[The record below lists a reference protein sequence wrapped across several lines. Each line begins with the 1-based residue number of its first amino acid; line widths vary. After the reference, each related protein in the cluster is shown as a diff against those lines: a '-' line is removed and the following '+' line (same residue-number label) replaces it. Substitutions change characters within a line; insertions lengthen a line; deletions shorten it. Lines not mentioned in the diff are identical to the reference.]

1 MKDLY
6 EVLEIESTATEAEI
20 KTQYRKL
27 AKKYHPDLNPGDAEA
42 EARFKEI
49 SAAYEV
55 LGNAEKR
62 KQYDTYGESMFQ
74 NGGTGA
80 AGYGGFSEDIFSDI
94 FDIFGGGFGGFS
106 SGAAQSKRPMYGE
119 DVRYNLTIDL
129 EDVLN
134 GTQREIEIERVE
146 ECSHCHGSG
155 AKDKDSKKTCTTCS
169 GRGSVRRERRTAFGV
184 FVQTEVCPDCHGAG
198 EIITEE
204 CPHCHGNGTE
214 KKKKKILVKV
224 PKGVREDSV
233 ISIRGEGSV
242 GKNGG
247 PNGDLN
253 VYVDIRENNKFKR
266 SGDDLY
272 TSVSINYLQ
281 AVLGDQIEV
290 DTLDGKVKL
299 TIPEGTQSH
308 TKFKIAGKGLYPLHK
323 NYRCDLYVVVKVDV
337 PKNLNDEQKESLL
350 KHFKDM
356 NFDYE
361 PKKKNIFEKIKEKF

>member
-27 AKKYHPDLNPGDAEA
+27 AKKYHPDLNPGDEEA

-49 SAAYEV
+49 SAAYEI

-74 NGGTGA
+74 NGGTG
-80 AGYGGFSEDIFSDI
+80 GSGFGGFSDDIFGDI

-106 SGAAQSKRPMYGE
+106 SGASRRNQQMYGE
-119 DVRYNLTIDL
+119 DVRYDLTIDL
-129 EDVLN
+129 EDVLS

-146 ECSHCHGSG
+146 ECPHCHGSG
-155 AKDKDSKKTCTTCS
+155 AKDKDSKKTCTTCA
-169 GRGSVRRERRTAFGV
+169 GKGSVRREKRTAFGV
-184 FVQTEVCPDCHGAG
+184 FVQTDVCPDCHGTG

-204 CPHCHGNGTE
+204 CPHCHGTGTE

-253 VYVDIRENNKFKR
+253 VYIDIRDKKNFKR

-272 TSVSINYLQ
+272 TSININYLQ
-281 AVLGDQIEV
+281 AVLGDQVEV
-290 DTLDGKVKL
+290 ETLDGKVKL

-323 NYRCDLYVVVKVDV
+323 NSRCDLYVLVKVEV
-337 PKNLNDEQKESLL
+337 PKNLNDEQKESLIE
-350 KHFKDM
+350 HFKDM
-356 NFDYE
+356 DFDYE
-361 PKKKNIFEKIKEKF
+361 PKKKNFFEKIKDKL

>member
-27 AKKYHPDLNPGDAEA
+27 AKKYHPDLNPGDEEA

-49 SAAYEV
+49 SAAYEI

-74 NGGTGA
+74 NGGTGS
-80 AGYGGFSEDIFSDI
+80 GGFGGFTEDIFGDI

-106 SGAAQSKRPMYGE
+106 SSASQSKRPMYGE
-119 DVRYNLTIDL
+119 DVRYNLIIDL

-155 AKDKDSKKTCTTCS
+155 AKDEHSKKTCQTCS
-169 GRGSVRRERRTAFGV
+169 GRGTVRNERRTAFGV
-184 FVQTEVCPDCHGAG
+184 FVQTDVCPDCHGTG

-204 CPHCHGNGTE
+204 CPHCHGHGTE

-253 VYVDIRENNKFKR
+253 VYIDIRENKKFKR

-290 DTLDGKVKL
+290 DTLDGKVRL

-308 TKFKIAGKGLYPLHK
+308 TKFKIANKGLYPLHK

-337 PKNLNDEQKESLL
+337 PKNLNDKQKESLIN
-350 KHFKDM
+350 HFKDM
-356 NFDYE
+356 DFDYE
-361 PKKKNIFEKIKEKF
+361 PKKKNLFEKIKDKL

>member
-27 AKKYHPDLNPGDAEA
+27 AKKYHPDLNPGDKEA

-74 NGGTGA
+74 NAGA
-80 AGYGGFSEDIFSDI
+80 GAGGYGGFSDDIFGDI

-106 SGAAQSKRPMYGE
+106 SSATQSKRPMYGE
-119 DVRYNLTIDL
+119 DVRYNLTIEL

-134 GTQREIEIERVE
+134 GTQREIEIDRVE
-146 ECSHCHGSG
+146 ECSQCHGSG

-169 GRGSVRRERRTAFGV
+169 GRGTIRKEKRTAFGV
-184 FVQTEVCPDCHGAG
+184 FIQSDVCPDCHGTG

-214 KKKKKILVKV
+214 KKKKKIIVKV

-253 VYVDIRENNKFKR
+253 VYIDIRENKKFKR

-299 TIPEGTQSH
+299 SIPEGTQSH

-323 NYRCDLYVVVKVDV
+323 NYRRDLYVVVKVDV
-337 PKNLNDEQKESLL
+337 PKNLTDVQKESLI

-361 PKKKNIFEKIKEKF
+361 PKKKSFFEKIKEKL

>member
-27 AKKYHPDLNPGDAEA
+27 AKKYHPDLNPGDEEA

-49 SAAYEV
+49 SAAYEI

-74 NGGTGA
+74 NGGTGS
-80 AGYGGFSEDIFSDI
+80 GGFGGFTDDIFGDI

-106 SGAAQSKRPMYGE
+106 SSASQSKRPMYGE

-155 AKDKDSKKTCTTCS
+155 AKDENSKKTCSTCS
-169 GRGSVRRERRTAFGV
+169 GRGTVRNERRTAFGV
-184 FVQTEVCPDCHGAG
+184 FVQTDVCPDCHGTG

-204 CPHCHGNGTE
+204 CPHCHGSGTE

-253 VYVDIRENNKFKR
+253 VYVDIRENKKFKR
-266 SGDDLY
+266 SGEDLY

-323 NYRCDLYVVVKVDV
+323 NYRRDLYVVVKVDV
-337 PKNLNDEQKESLL
+337 PKNLNDEQKESLI

>member
-27 AKKYHPDLNPGDAEA
+27 AKKYHPDLNPGDEEA

-49 SAAYEV
+49 SAAYEI

-74 NGGTGA
+74 NGGTGS
-80 AGYGGFSEDIFSDI
+80 GGFGGFTDDIFGDI

-106 SGAAQSKRPMYGE
+106 SSASQSKRPMYGE

-155 AKDKDSKKTCTTCS
+155 AKDENSKKTCSTCS
-169 GRGSVRRERRTAFGV
+169 GRGTVRNERRTAFGV
-184 FVQTEVCPDCHGAG
+184 FVQTDVCPDCHGTG

-204 CPHCHGNGTE
+204 CPHCHGHGTE

-253 VYVDIRENNKFKR
+253 VYIDIRENKKFKR

-308 TKFKIAGKGLYPLHK
+308 TKFKIANKGLYPLHK
-323 NYRCDLYVVVKVDV
+323 NYRCDLYVVFKVDV
-337 PKNLNDEQKESLL
+337 PKNLNDKQKESLIN
-350 KHFKDM
+350 HFKDM
-356 NFDYE
+356 DFDYE
-361 PKKKNIFEKIKEKF
+361 PKKKNLFEKIKEKL

>member
-80 AGYGGFSEDIFSDI
+80 GGYGGFSEDIFSDI

-155 AKDKDSKKTCTTCS
+155 AKDKDSKKTCKTCS
-169 GRGSVRRERRTAFGV
+169 GRGSVRKERRTAFGV

-214 KKKKKILVKV
+214 KKKFV
-224 PKGVREDSV
+224 
-233 ISIRGEGSV
+233 
-242 GKNGG
+242 
-247 PNGDLN
+247 
-253 VYVDIRENNKFKR
+253 
-266 SGDDLY
+266 
-272 TSVSINYLQ
+272 
-281 AVLGDQIEV
+281 
-290 DTLDGKVKL
+290 
-299 TIPEGTQSH
+299 
-308 TKFKIAGKGLYPLHK
+308 KIA
-323 NYRCDLYVVVKVDV
+323 
-337 PKNLNDEQKESLL
+337 SSA
-350 KHFKDM
+350 
-356 NFDYE
+356 
-361 PKKKNIFEKIKEKF
+361 